1 MSTPPSKAK
10 PPPSP
15 ARLRGKG
22 WTAAA
27 DAPPGDTPPDPATR
41 ERLNL
46 ARVGAPLQPCE
57 CFKTGGATGSGPIC
71 GCGKPRVAVLDDD
84 PRVATTVTA
93 MLVRHGFSAYSFN
106 APSDVLKATMERPF
120 AAYVLDWFLGEETAQ
135 LLIAQLRAEVGKR
148 TPIVLLSGNLSI
160 AGVPTDPTL
169 ASMLNLHGA
178 IYRSKPY
185 SGAKLANDLKEA
197 LASPSIRPPSPRS

>member
-1 MSTPPSKAK
+1 MSNPPPKAK
-10 PPPSP
+10 PNPSP

-27 DAPPGDTPPDPATR
+27 GSQPGDSPPDPSTR

-57 CFKTGGATGSGPIC
+57 CFKTGGAIGSGPIC

-93 MLVRHGFSAYSFN
+93 MLVRHGFSAYSF
-106 APSDVLKATMERPF
+106 AASADVLTATLERPF

-135 LLIAQLRAEVGKR
+135 PLIAQLRAEVGKR
-148 TPIVLLSGNLSI
+148 TPIILLSGNLSI
-160 AGVPTDPTL
+160 AGVPTDPIL
-169 ASMLNLHGA
+169 ASMLNLYGA

-197 LASPSIRPPSPRS
+197 LAAPSNRPPLPRS